1 MSSGEL
7 RDRIIFLKEAPWIG
21 PVKPLRPEYE
31 EYTKTWAKIEY
42 LKGREFWAAKAVEG
56 ETTVKFKIRYRTDI
70 APDMKI
76 DANGKMFDITG
87 ILPADNKK
95 AYMFI
100 YGEEVEAV
108 GR

>member
-7 RDRIIFLKEAPWIG
+7 RDRITFMKEKPCPG
-21 PVKPLRPEYE
+21 PVKLLAPEYE
-31 EYTKTWAKIEY
+31 EYDKAWAKIEY
-42 LKGREFWAAKAVEG
+42 LKGREFWAAKAVEA

-70 APDMKI
+70 AQDMKI

-100 YGEEVEAV
+100 YGEEV
-108 GR
+108 